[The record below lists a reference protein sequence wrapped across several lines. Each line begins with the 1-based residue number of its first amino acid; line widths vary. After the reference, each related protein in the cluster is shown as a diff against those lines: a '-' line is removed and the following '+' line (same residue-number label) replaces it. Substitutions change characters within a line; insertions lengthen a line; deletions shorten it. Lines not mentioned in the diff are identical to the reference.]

1 MAQQRQPF
9 QVMGILN
16 VTPDSFSDGGRYNS
30 VSSALQRA
38 EQMVVAGA
46 TWLDVGGESTRP
58 GAAGVAEQ
66 EELDRVIPVIE
77 ALSREFAVQI
87 SVDTSKAQVMREAV
101 HAGAAMI
108 NDVRALREPGALA
121 AAAESNVKVCLMHM
135 VGQPRTM
142 QDAPEYGNVVNEVKL
157 FLQDRMRVCEQAGIA
172 RERLLLDPGFGFGK
186 TVRHNY
192 ELLHRLA
199 CFQEFEVP
207 LLIGVSRKSM
217 LGKVTGRDVEQRLAA
232 SIAAATI
239 AMMKGAAILRV
250 HDVAETM
257 DAVKVVTAT
266 LTGEY

>member
-1 MAQQRQPF
+1 MSRQRQPF

-16 VTPDSFSDGGRYNS
+16 VTPDSFSDGGAYNS
-30 VSSALQRA
+30 LSSALKRA
-38 EQMVVAGA
+38 EAMVAAGA
-46 TWLDVGGESTRP
+46 SWLDVGGESTRP
-58 GAAGVAEQ
+58 GAADVSEA
-66 EELDRVIPVIE
+66 EELQRVIPVI
-77 ALSREFAVQI
+77 AAIAREFPVQI
-87 SVDTSKAQVMREAV
+87 SVDTSKAAVMREAV
-101 HAGAAMI
+101 AAGASMI

-121 AAAESNVKVCLMHM
+121 AAAATPAQVCLMHM

-142 QDAPEYGNVVNEVKL
+142 QDAPEYDNVIADIKQFFQQRIAACNA
-157 FLQDRMRVCEQAGIA
+157 AGIA
-172 RERLLLDPGFGFGK
+172 NDRILLDPGFGFGK

-199 CFQEFEVP
+199 CFHDFNLP
-207 LLIGVSRKSM
+207 LLIGMSRKSM
-217 LGKVTGRDVEQRLAA
+217 LGAVTGREVDQRLPA